1 MRTKSISLDEHGS
14 NIRNVSRCRPAVSD
28 ETKEL
33 WNYEI
38 SATTQ
43 EFILKKKVGPIQSI
57 TELSYCLINA
67 ALLNVYFMLH

>member
-1 MRTKSISLDEHGS
+1 MQTCSVLCKLW
-14 NIRNVSRCRPAVSD
+14 NY
-28 ETKEL
+28 ETNYKKLAKQL

-43 EFILKKKVGPIQSI
+43 EFILKKKVGPVQSI
-57 TELSYCLINA
+57 TELSYCSINA